1 MSRPRLTRL
10 LLIASRN
17 PGKVREVRE
26 LLAPLAW
33 GIVSLER
40 FPDVELPPET
50 GETFAENAVRK
61 AVAAM
66 EATGLPSLADDSGLV
81 VPALGGRPGVRSARY
96 AGEEADDAANV
107 AKLLAEMQGV
117 ADRRAYFVSVIAFA
131 APAEP
136 VQTFE
141 GRLDGVIVEEPRGT
155 GGFGYDPVF
164 FVPDLEKTLAEVPL
178 EVKNAVSHRGQA
190 LRAFVAYLKRRLAE
204 EPPEA

>member
-1 MSRPRLTRL
+1 VSRPRLMRL
-10 LLIASRN
+10 LLIASQN

-50 GETFAENAVRK
+50 AETFAENAVRK
-61 AVAAM
+61 AIAAM

-81 VPALGGRPGVRSARY
+81 VPVLGGRPGVRSARY

-117 ADRRAYFVSVIAFA
+117 ADRGAYFVSVVAFA
-131 APAEP
+131 APGEP

-141 GRLDGVIVEEPRGT
+141 GRLEGVIAKEPRGT

-164 FVPDLEKTLAEVPL
+164 FVPDLGKTLAEVPP
-178 EVKNAVSHRGQA
+178 RGKERDQPPREGIA
-190 LRAFVAYLKRRLAE
+190 RLRRLSQA
-204 EPPEA
+204 PPR

>member
-1 MSRPRLTRL
+1 MSRPRLMRL
-10 LLIASRN
+10 LLIASQN
-17 PGKVREVRE
+17 PGKIREVRE
-26 LLAPLAW
+26 LLASLAW

-40 FPDVELPPET
+40 FPDVKLPPET

-61 AVAAM
+61 AIAAM

-96 AGEEADDAANV
+96 AGEGADDAANV
-107 AKLLAEMQGV
+107 AKLLAEMRGV
-117 ADRRAYFVSVIAFA
+117 ADRRAYFVSVVAFA
-131 APAEP
+131 APGEP

-141 GRLDGVIVEEPRGT
+141 GRLEGVITEEPRGT

-164 FVPDLEKTLAEVPL
+164 YVPDLGKTLAEVPL
-178 EVKNAVSHRGQA
+178 EVKNAISHRGQA
-190 LRAFVAYLKRRLAE
+190 LRAFVDYLKRRIAE